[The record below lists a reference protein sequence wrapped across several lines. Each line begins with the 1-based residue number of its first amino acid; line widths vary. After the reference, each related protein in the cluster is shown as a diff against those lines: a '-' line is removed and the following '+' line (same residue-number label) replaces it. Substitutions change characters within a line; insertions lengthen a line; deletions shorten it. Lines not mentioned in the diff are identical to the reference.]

1 MNNTFELAKLLI
13 SKKSVT
19 PDDAGCQEL
28 IASRLE
34 KIGFH
39 IEHLNFGEVDN
50 LWATYGDSGP
60 LFVFL
65 GHTDVV
71 PTGPIDEWDSD
82 PFTATEKGPL
92 MVGRGAADMKSS
104 VAAFVTSIED
114 FLKDS
119 PSLIGRIG
127 VLLTS
132 DEEGPA
138 IDGVSKVVDYLEEK
152 GEKITWCLV
161 GEPTSDSRLG
171 DVIKIGR
178 RGSVSAKINV
188 IGTQGHVAYPDKAN
202 NPIHGFSDPLA
213 ELSKLKWK
221 DQTGEFQDSVLQISN
236 INSGTGVTNVI
247 PGNLVLDLN
256 VRHSPSTSV
265 EQIKDD
271 VESILKRHPIDYEID
286 WVIGGKPFLT
296 TEQDLI
302 NAVKDSINEVTGIE
316 PTCTTDG
323 GTSDGRFIAPTGS
336 QVVEFGPGN
345 ASIHKVNES
354 VRIEDLEGLS
364 AIYKTILAKLTSE
377 TNSKSS

>member
-1 MNNTFELAKLLI
+1 MNNTLDLAKLLI

-19 PDDAGCQEL
+19 PDDAGCQEI

-39 IEHLNFGEVDN
+39 IEHLKFGEVDN
-50 LWATYGDSGP
+50 LWASYGDSGP
-60 LFVFL
+60 LFIFL

-92 MVGRGAADMKSS
+92 IVGRGTADMKSS
-104 VAAFVTSIED
+104 VAAFITSIED
-114 FLKDS
+114 FLSES

-138 IDGVSKVVDYLEEK
+138 VNGVSKVVDYLEKK

-161 GEPTSDSRLG
+161 GEPTSDNCLG

-202 NPIHGFSDPLA
+202 NPIHAFSGALV

-236 INSGTGVTNVI
+236 LNSGTGATNVI
-247 PGNLVLDLN
+247 PGNLLLDLN
-256 VRHSPSTSV
+256 VRHSPSTSA
-265 EQIKDD
+265 EKIKDD
-271 VESILKRHPIDYEID
+271 IESILDKHPIDYEIN

-296 TEQDLI
+296 KELDLI
-302 NAVKDSINEVTGIE
+302 NAVKDSINEVKGIE
-316 PTCTTDG
+316 PVCTTDG
-323 GTSDGRFIAPTGS
+323 GTSDGRFIAPTGA

-354 VRIEDLEGLS
+354 VKTEDLEGLN
-364 AIYKTILAKLTSE
+364 AIYKTILIKLVSDG
-377 TNSKSS
+377 

>member
-1 MNNTFELAKLLI
+1 MNNTLDLAKLLI

-19 PDDAGCQEL
+19 PDDAGCQEI

-39 IEHLNFGEVDN
+39 IEHLKFGEVDN

-60 LFVFL
+60 LFIFL

-92 MVGRGAADMKSS
+92 IVGRGTADMKSS
-104 VAAFVTSIED
+104 VAAFITSIED
-114 FLKDS
+114 FLSES

-138 IDGVSKVVDYLEEK
+138 VNGVSKVVDYLEKK

-161 GEPTSDSRLG
+161 GEPTSDNCLG

-188 IGTQGHVAYPDKAN
+188 IGTQGHVAYPEKAN
-202 NPIHGFSDPLA
+202 NPIHAFSGALV

-236 INSGTGVTNVI
+236 LNSGTGATNVI
-247 PGNLVLDLN
+247 PGNLLLDLN
-256 VRHSPSTSV
+256 VRHSPSTSA
-265 EQIKDD
+265 EKIKDD
-271 VESILKRHPIDYEID
+271 IESILDKHPIDYEIN

-296 TEQDLI
+296 KELDLI
-302 NAVKDSINEVTGIE
+302 NAVKDSINEVKGIE
-316 PTCTTDG
+316 PVCTTDG
-323 GTSDGRFIAPTGS
+323 GTSDGRFIAPTGA

-354 VRIEDLEGLS
+354 VKTEDLEGLN
-364 AIYKTILAKLTSE
+364 AIYKTILIKLVSDG
-377 TNSKSS
+377 

>member
-1 MNNTFELAKLLI
+1 MNNTLDLAKLLI

-19 PDDAGCQEL
+19 PDDAGCQEI

-39 IEHLNFGEVDN
+39 IEHLKFGEVDN

-60 LFVFL
+60 IFVFL

-82 PFTATEKGPL
+82 PFIATEKGPL
-92 MVGRGAADMKSS
+92 MVGRGTADMKSS

-114 FLKDS
+114 FLKENH
-119 PSLIGRIG
+119 SLIGRIG

-138 IDGVSKVVDYLEEK
+138 IDGVSKVVDYLEKK
-152 GEKITWCLV
+152 GEKISWCLV
-161 GEPTSDSRLG
+161 GEPTSDNQLG

-178 RGSVSAKINV
+178 RGSISARINV

-202 NPIHGFSDPLA
+202 NPIHSFSAPLV
-213 ELSKLKWK
+213 ELSNLKWK

-236 INSGTGVTNVI
+236 INSGTGATNVI
-247 PGNLVLDLN
+247 PGNLLLDLN
-256 VRHSPSTSV
+256 VRHSPSTT
-265 EQIKDD
+265 EEEIKNDI
-271 VESILKRHPIDYEID
+271 ESILKKYHINYEID

-296 TEQDLI
+296 TELDLI
-302 NAVKDSINEVTGIE
+302 NAVKDSINEVKGIE
-316 PTCTTDG
+316 PVCTTDG
-323 GTSDGRFIAPTGS
+323 GTSDGRFIAPTGA

-345 ASIHKVNES
+345 ASIHKVNERS
-354 VRIEDLEGLS
+354 SISDL
-364 AIYKTILAKLTSE
+364 KKLTLIYS
-377 TNSKSS
+377 NILKNYFK

>member
-256 VRHSPSTSV
+256 VRHSPSTSCASSRYAGCFDNRMV
-265 EQIKDD
+265 
-271 VESILKRHPIDYEID
+271 
-286 WVIGGKPFLT
+286 
-296 TEQDLI
+296 
-302 NAVKDSINEVTGIE
+302 
-316 PTCTTDG
+316 
-323 GTSDGRFIAPTGS
+323 
-336 QVVEFGPGN
+336 GPPVHTPD
-345 ASIHKVNES
+345 A
-354 VRIEDLEGLS
+354 LS
-364 AIYKTILAKLTSE
+364 AQRQASAPLGAPSVLSSSLARPANHPRSQRCSAARLILHW
-377 TNSKSS
+377 